1 VGEVAS
7 LAAGGVREVTLLGQ
21 TVNAYGRHAVRRE
34 QTASEGTMRFAAL
47 LGRLEAIEGIER
59 IRYTSPHPIFFDDDL
74 IRAHGALGSLCPHV
88 HLPVQSGSDAV
99 LAAMR
104 RRHSAADYRR
114 LVDRLRQ
121 ARPDL
126 ALTTDLIVGFPGES
140 DADFEATLGLVRD
153 VGFVDGFSFKY
164 SPRPHTKAA
173 ELEDAVPGAVA
184 QERLEALQDLQRS
197 LTLAYHR
204 TRVGSVTEMLVEG
217 ASRKSR
223 QGGGQLAG
231 RDPYHRVVN
240 LTAAAEEAPPPGAI
254 VTVRIAEATPH
265 SLIGELAA
273 PKSARIPRQRLKNR
287 PSHADERI
295 RSAISEG

>member
-1 VGEVAS
+1 
-7 LAAGGVREVTLLGQ
+7 
-21 TVNAYGRHAVRRE
+21 
-34 QTASEGTMRFAAL
+34 M
-47 LGRLEAIEGIER
+47 
-59 IRYTSPHPIFFDDDL
+59 
-74 IRAHGALGSLCPHV
+74 
-88 HLPVQSGSDAV
+88 
-99 LAAMR
+99 
-104 RRHSAADYRR
+104 
-114 LVDRLRQ
+114 
-121 ARPDL
+121 
-126 ALTTDLIVGFPGES
+126 PG
-140 DADFEATLGLVRD
+140 D
-153 VGFVDGFSFKY
+153 
-164 SPRPHTKAA
+164 
-173 ELEDAVPGAVA
+173 VA

-204 TRVGSVTEMLVEG
+204 TRVGDVTEMLVEG

-240 LTAAAEEAPPPGAI
+240 LTATAEEAPPPGAI
-254 VTVRIAEATPH
+254 VTVRIVEATPH